1 MKHFIEILYRKL
13 ETFELYRFC
22 RIVFKGCGE
31 EEAVLC
37 TSEKTYLVREV
48 ETTNLVMLVKDP
60 TDPQTSEESHK
71 PADIVN
77 DIPMNCVE
85 GSTEQ
90 NLLERGSDQNLVLV
104 TALVKSHLELSQIKP
119 KLEKLDQILKMK
131 HIIKDIHN
139 IEHGGQELP
148 EGETWNGI
156 VGSVQASDNEIS
168 EALLELGAVRIDGR
182 WMGISQETYSSFV
195 KFVMLT
201 AAEHGWGLDKIPSV
215 EMALELE
222 KHGVHGQLTLQLLHK
237 LSHENHSKVTFEDL
251 DRKDWRE
258 MPNSLKPCSLDSD
271 LVSRHIGIGLLLD
284 KPTWE
289 DIDEFMEAWK
299 FHLPDHIH
307 PNMGMLK
314 GECIDIGSGS
324 LGRKNSKTCI
334 RKLSAHELSRDP
346 SERFEQLF
354 KVQKE
359 WTFAKV
365 EPYICKLTGPGQTV
379 EELLLKYARPC
390 QTHPGDQVTYT
401 ARF

>member
-1 MKHFIEILYRKL
+1 LIFLYRKL

-71 PADIVN
+71 PADIIN
-77 DIPMNCVE
+77 DIPVNCVE

-156 VGSVQASDNEIS
+156 VGSV
-168 EALLELGAVRIDGR
+168 
-182 WMGISQETYSSFV
+182 
-195 KFVMLT
+195 
-201 AAEHGWGLDKIPSV
+201 
-215 EMALELE
+215 
-222 KHGVHGQLTLQLLHK
+222 
-237 LSHENHSKVTFEDL
+237 
-251 DRKDWRE
+251 
-258 MPNSLKPCSLDSD
+258 
-271 LVSRHIGIGLLLD
+271 
-284 KPTWE
+284 
-289 DIDEFMEAWK
+289 
-299 FHLPDHIH
+299 
-307 PNMGMLK
+307 
-314 GECIDIGSGS
+314 
-324 LGRKNSKTCI
+324 
-334 RKLSAHELSRDP
+334 
-346 SERFEQLF
+346 
-354 KVQKE
+354 
-359 WTFAKV
+359 
-365 EPYICKLTGPGQTV
+365 
-379 EELLLKYARPC
+379 
-390 QTHPGDQVTYT
+390 
-401 ARF
+401 